1 MRAQVCDERPERG
14 GAELAALLHLIPRDR
29 LMLETDAPYL
39 VPRTI
44 TPAKQRP
51 RRCVCLGCCA
61 QRFCSTAVHACLD
74 TGCTALRLLGCAMA
88 LRAALPGECA

>member
-14 GAELAALLHLIPRDR
+14 GAELARLLHLISRDR

-51 RRCVCLGCCA
+51 RRCMLPASCLKPEHGA
-61 QRFCSTAVHACLD
+61 VVHACMH
-74 TGCTALRLLGCAMA
+74 GKGRQ
-88 LRAALPGECA
+88 PN